1 MTLFAMVFGQCP
13 ITATST
19 AEMYDRICNS
29 TSASAL
35 PRCRRRSLYRICR
48 LTLPW
53 PIHPRQEHLIRR
65 MLDKNPDTRITLDEI
80 KVTGDPFTWVFSSNL
95 TANIL
100 EGSMADRRRRN
111 GR

>member
-1 MTLFAMVFGQCP
+1 
-13 ITATST
+13 
-19 AEMYDRICNS
+19 
-29 TSASAL
+29 
-35 PRCRRRSLYRICR
+35 
-48 LTLPW
+48 
-53 PIHPRQEHLIRR
+53 

-80 KVTGDPFTWVFSSNL
+80 KVTGDPFAWVFSSNL